1 MAVDPSAGPGQ
12 PAAPSPEQ
20 RERLGLSP
28 DEPVRVL
35 SAHPRAL
42 VLERCPE
49 GAATALPWDRD
60 LVLLSDVRAFSI
72 ADVLGLVHA
81 AGKSG
86 FLFFQ
91 GGEHEKSVYLHQGE
105 VVFAASNQSVDRLGE
120 CLLRIGAIG
129 LAQLREARSV
139 YAPPGLFGKVLVE
152 RGFLTPRDLWNGVK
166 VQVEEIVR
174 SLFSYDAGLVLLFE
188 GEVRPDNVVRLSLPT
203 RRLVAEGLRRRDELL
218 RFLAHLESP
227 RVQLEAVASAQGDLS
242 STERRIHE
250 AIGARA
256 PFVEICRQVGLD
268 PLSAARVLHH
278 LRLVGAVQVVERDEA
293 RPGAAAEAAP
303 GGEAEA
309 VRARVRAY
317 VRLLAELAAPIVAV
331 DGGEGLRSRLQRVVD
346 EAAPRFQDLLG
357 GLVVARG
364 GVIDPELVCE
374 RALRIPGDREREV
387 RLALGELVAYLEF
400 ELLNHPRVPEPEQ
413 FLEVLE
419 PLRAAV

>member
-1 MAVDPSAGPGQ
+1 MAVDSSAGPDGL
-12 PAAPSPEQ
+12 AAPSAEQ
-20 RERLGLSP
+20 RERLGLRP
-28 DEPVRVL
+28 DESLRVL

-42 VLERCPE
+42 VLERCRE
-49 GAATALPWDRD
+49 GATTALPWDRD

-81 AGKSG
+81 SGKSG
-86 FLFFQ
+86 FLFFH
-91 GGEHEKSVYLHQGE
+91 GGEHEKSVYLHRGE

-129 LAQLREARSV
+129 LTQLREARSA

-152 RGFLTPRDLWNGVK
+152 RGFLSPRDLWNGVK
-166 VQVEEIVR
+166 AQVEEIVR
-174 SLFSYDAGLVLLFE
+174 SLFSYDAGVVLFFE

-203 RRLVAEGLRRRDELL
+203 QRLVAEGLRRRDELL
-218 RFLAHLESP
+218 RLLAHLESP
-227 RVQLEAVASAQGDLS
+227 RVSLEAVASAHADLAG
-242 STERRIHE
+242 TERRIHE

-256 PFVEICRQVGLD
+256 GFAQTCREVGLD

-278 LRLVGAVQVVERDEA
+278 LRLVGAVQVVEREGEED
-293 RPGAAAEAAP
+293 AAP
-303 GGEAEA
+303 DPASGGAAEA

-317 VRLLAELAAPIVAV
+317 VRLLAELAMPIVAV
-331 DGGEGLRSRLQRVVD
+331 DGGEGVRSRLQRVVD
-346 EAAPRFQDLLG
+346 EAAVRFPELLG
-357 GLVVARG
+357 GLIVGRG
-364 GVIDPELVCE
+364 GLLDPEAVCE
-374 RALRIPGDREREV
+374 RALRFPGDRKREV
-387 RLALGELVAYLEF
+387 RVALGELVAYLEF